1 MLNYRVSGSVAKQ
14 FLAKLRKDAIR
25 QGETE
30 WYTYTFALDD
40 YDPDSE
46 DYKDAIKTLKSYTTE
61 KIVKDV
67 EEAVTHASVLN
78 VRYPLT
84 AQEREAVTQY
94 ADKAVRK
101 IQAILTNL

>member
-25 QGETE
+25 QGKTE

-46 DYKDAIKTLKSYTTE
+46 DYKDAIKTLKSYTAE
-61 KIVKDV
+61 KSSK
-67 EEAVTHASVLN
+67 TLKK
-78 VRYPLT
+78 L
-84 AQEREAVTQY
+84 
-94 ADKAVRK
+94 
-101 IQAILTNL
+101 